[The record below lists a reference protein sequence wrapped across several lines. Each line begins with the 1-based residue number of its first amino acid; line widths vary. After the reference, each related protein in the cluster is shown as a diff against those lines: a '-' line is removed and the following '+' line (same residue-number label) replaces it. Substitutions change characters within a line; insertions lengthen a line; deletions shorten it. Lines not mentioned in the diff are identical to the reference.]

1 MNKSHY
7 LLTFILI
14 AFVCACNQP
23 HGNNRQETAI
33 SSQKKDINWSDS
45 ARKRYAKVAYYY
57 NNNIHDSLVMAVPG
71 ELEFCKEHELWT
83 DYYDAWMLLG
93 EEYNFSGE
101 HRKAIAVAQDIHNDA
116 AKRGNNYGLTAAEFI
131 KALVYNSQLNHEES
145 ARSFERALSSFPDDA
160 DPFLK
165 NTIYVYYSNEL
176 KDINNPEKMHQMLDE
191 WKNYI
196 DKCQRDSTIPSRQFD
211 NWLYYYHHSCY
222 YYYLKQKDLDKAEQH
237 VDSVVKHLDKTG
249 WSQITRNEIL
259 SYRVQLAIE
268 RKKFTDALAF
278 SNQQLPGAKELD
290 INAYS
295 EILKQRSEIMS
306 NLGQWK
312 EAYGYL
318 DQHYKIVDSLTQAE
332 TRQQL
337 NELNKRFEIDELKM
351 QAERERIQNERQRM
365 YLLAIIGIIVMIA
378 VVTFIFVRQRTAR
391 RLATL
396 KAEQDRIESEL
407 SIARDIQMSM
417 VPSTFPQRDGL
428 DMYASMTPA
437 REVGGDLY
445 SYVMH
450 DDLLYFCLG
459 DVSGKGVPS
468 SLFMAQAI
476 RLFQTM
482 ANQNLQPADICT
494 EMNEALSG
502 KDNQSGMFI
511 TMFVGLL
518 NLRDGHLAFCNAGHN
533 PPVIGGTPSHGDFL
547 EMESNAP
554 LGLWTDLQYIGEEV
568 DTIKGRPLFIYTD
581 GLTEAEDFEQHQFGE
596 ERLLRILRNTHFE
609 SSQQVIEILAAEV
622 ENHRYGAEPNDDL
635 TMMCIRVSSV

>member
-1 MNKSHY
+1 M
-7 LLTFILI
+7 TMD
-14 AFVCACNQP
+14 
-23 HGNNRQETAI
+23 G
-33 SSQKKDINWSDS
+33 
-45 ARKRYAKVAYYY
+45 
-57 NNNIHDSLVMAVPG
+57 
-71 ELEFCKEHELWT
+71 
-83 DYYDAWMLLG
+83 
-93 EEYNFSGE
+93 
-101 HRKAIAVAQDIHNDA
+101 
-116 AKRGNNYGLTAAEFI
+116 
-131 KALVYNSQLNHEES
+131 
-145 ARSFERALSSFPDDA
+145 
-160 DPFLK
+160 
-165 NTIYVYYSNEL
+165 
-176 KDINNPEKMHQMLDE
+176 
-191 WKNYI
+191 
-196 DKCQRDSTIPSRQFD
+196 
-211 NWLYYYHHSCY
+211 
-222 YYYLKQKDLDKAEQH
+222 
-237 VDSVVKHLDKTG
+237 
-249 WSQITRNEIL
+249 
-259 SYRVQLAIE
+259 
-268 RKKFTDALAF
+268 
-278 SNQQLPGAKELD
+278 
-290 INAYS
+290 
-295 EILKQRSEIMS
+295 
-306 NLGQWK
+306 
-312 EAYGYL
+312 
-318 DQHYKIVDSLTQAE
+318 
-332 TRQQL
+332 
-337 NELNKRFEIDELKM
+337 
-351 QAERERIQNERQRM
+351 
-365 YLLAIIGIIVMIA
+365 LLA
-378 VVTFIFVRQRTAR
+378 Q
-391 RLATL
+391 LATL
-396 KAEQDRIESEL
+396 KVEQDRIESEL